1 MEWGPMKGGRRVQC
15 HSSALPR
22 SVLNRVND
30 EGNFGV
36 KFIGDVAEILDG
48 EARTYFVSIDFCNG
62 RGAGFI
68 KQISQYAYKL
78 SFVI

>member
-1 MEWGPMKGGRRVQC
+1 MGTSEGRAQSAMSFKVLSHAGG
-15 HSSALPR
+15 
-22 SVLNRVND
+22 
-30 EGNFGV
+30 FGA

-68 KQISQYAYKL
+68 KQISQDAYKL